1 MPLSDADSE
10 ELQRLA
16 PDKIRSKLASAGA
29 GRGTTVPGLGD
40 GMMLRGDVEDW
51 LAERDRE
58 SAKREADTLF
68 FNKCRCLDGRA
79 GPPIGDNNCSIRQ
92 IGRLATANGL
102 RRAAPIHWVRADQ
115 WSALGGKADIAR
127 TYNRVR
133 K

>member
-68 FNKCRCLDGRA
+68 FNKAAAWMAGLALLLATIIALLD
-79 GPPIGDNNCSIRQ
+79 
-92 IGRLATANGL
+92 RLAG
-102 RRAAPIHWVRADQ
+102 
-115 WSALGGKADIAR
+115 
-127 TYNRVR
+127 
-133 K
+133 